1 MERVEVGEELDDVG
15 SKGLKELGVSLRE
28 GYDVRVTYP
37 HVPMACM
44 HHQTGTYRQGQI
56 SEACLV
62 QRPSLTDL
70 VRRVLDEI
78 YPIRLKGLVDRDAED
93 ASARDDEAVDSFA
106 SIEHH
111 IITCPHQPRPDLLVG
126 DLITVW
132 TRGYPGELDSALA
145 QYLEPFLLAER
156 VGDEALDT
164 LIDPTDH
171 LSKWLFLRASVGV

>member
-1 MERVEVGEELDDVG
+1 
-15 SKGLKELGVSLRE
+15 
-28 GYDVRVTYP
+28 
-37 HVPMACM
+37 
-44 HHQTGTYRQGQI
+44 
-56 SEACLV
+56 
-62 QRPSLTDL
+62 
-70 VRRVLDEI
+70 
-78 YPIRLKGLVDRDAED
+78 LVDRDAED